1 MWPAGPVT
9 ANPSRPDG
17 SGGTGHGRCCTTPS
31 ESGRAAVVR
40 GHVLERRVTA
50 AWYAGVT
57 AAWAD
62 GDDLD
67 RVGVG
72 VVGSEPIDDPE
83 PFGLVPGEVEAQA
96 MAAAQATTHV
106 ACAQRLASLAAL
118 CKVGDGLE
126 AGVDQRVVD
135 GGQSSKVVK
144 DVREQGPVEGLC
156 HDGRS
161 AIAARISAKA
171 LGGFVERDP
180 FRPGRLEPLAGFQGV
195 ESVLDCGEDLKPQL
209 PGDDDTLGSTVAAK
223 RDRFRGGAV
232 AFKVRCDL
240 GQLGPDL
247 GSRQNLG
254 WSSRCHARM
263 LSGTCTYL
271 RRYSGTGPLR
281 RAVRPSSRDIA

>member
-1 MWPAGPVT
+1 VASRAG
-9 ANPSRPDG
+9 D
-17 SGGTGHGRCCTTPS
+17 S
-31 ESGRAAVVR
+31 ESVTSGRIRRHGPWAMLHDSQQEWPGGGRARSRVGEAGDGCLVR
-40 GHVLERRVTA
+40 
-50 AWYAGVT
+50 GVT

-96 MAAAQATTHV
+96 MAAAQVTTHV
-106 ACAQRLASLAAL
+106 ACAQRLASLASL

-144 DVREQGPVEGLC
+144 DVREQGSVEGLC

-254 WSSRCHARM
+254 WSSRCHGENAIQN
-263 LSGTCTYL
+263 LYVFT
-271 RRYSGTGPLR
+271 P
-281 RAVRPSSRDIA
+281 